1 MTLLAGEN
9 INKEFD
15 GREIFNDLSFSITET
30 DRIGLVGPNGIG
42 KTTLFELMA
51 GHITPDTGSITKAKN
66 CTLSYLEQ
74 EFSGTAEITL
84 FDYVSSAR
92 GDLLSMRAEINRVE
106 QELEER
112 PESRALL
119 EKLGDLQHHF
129 ETAGGYEYEAE
140 IKTIL
145 MGLGFAEFRFRS
157 RMGSFS
163 GGEKNRASLA
173 RILAGRGTLLLLD
186 EPTNHLDI
194 DSTIWLEQ
202 YLSGLSKAYIIVSHD
217 RTFLNNTINK
227 VWELTGRRIEQYFN
241 GFEKY
246 LTEREERHSQIEHWY
261 KHQQE
266 EIKRIEDFIRRNMAG
281 QKTKQ
286 AQSKMKYLSRIKRIE
301 LPIDERR
308 EVSFTVDSGERS
320 YNLVLASEQA
330 VFGYG
335 HRAVVKDVSFNLY
348 RGDRMGLIGANGS
361 GKTTVLKSIL
371 GELDLLEGAVSLGQ
385 KVEVAYFDQE
395 LSDLNDENTV
405 IDELWQVDP
414 MTEAGRLRTFLARFG
429 FRGEDVLKKI
439 SVLSGGEKTK
449 LALAKLL
456 FLPANFLIFDEP
468 TNHLDIESRQ
478 ALEEALRNY
487 QGTYLVVSHD
497 RYFLDRV
504 TERILAIENGA
515 MRLYEGNYS
524 YFKEKKEAEAVKPE
538 RKSTSPEKIREYADF
553 KKLSQTKGRIK
564 KELRSTDSKIR
575 DHETILH
582 RLEND
587 IIYNIPK
594 ADWEKLT
601 DAYKE
606 KERIEN
612 TLLELYNRLEELRQ
626 LDAEYSESDG
636 QPD

>member
-9 INKEFD
+9 LVKEFD
-15 GREIFNDLSFSITET
+15 GREIFKDLSFSITET

-51 GHITPDTGSITKAKN
+51 GRLTPDSGNITRAKN
-66 CTLSYLEQ
+66 CALSYLEQ
-74 EFSGTAEITL
+74 EFSGANEVTL
-84 FDYVSSAR
+84 FDYVSAAR
-92 GDLLSMRAEINRVE
+92 SDLLSLRAEINRVE

-112 PESRALL
+112 PESRPLL
-119 EKLGDLQHHF
+119 EKLGELQHQF
-129 ETAGGYEYEAE
+129 ETAGGYDFEAE
-140 IKTIL
+140 IKAIL

-157 RMGSFS
+157 RLSSFS

-173 RILAGRGTLLLLD
+173 RILAGRGTLILLD

-202 YLSGLSKAYIIVSHD
+202 YLAGLSKAYIIVSHD
-217 RTFLNNTINK
+217 RTFLNNTVNK
-227 VWELTGRRIEQYFN
+227 VWELTGRKIEQYFN

-246 LTEREERHSQIEHWY
+246 LTEREERHSHIEHWY

-266 EIKRIEDFIRRNMAG
+266 EIKRIEEFIRRNMAG

-286 AQSKMKYLSRIKRIE
+286 AQSKMKYLSRIKRIA
-301 LPIDERR
+301 LPVDERR
-308 EVSFTVDSGERS
+308 GISFTLDSGERS
-320 YNLVLASEQA
+320 FNLVLAAEQA
-330 VFGYG
+330 DFGYG
-335 HRAVVKDVSFNLY
+335 HRPVVRDVSFNLY
-348 RGDRMGLIGANGS
+348 RGDRVGLIGANGA
-361 GKTTVLKSIL
+361 GKTTILKSIL
-371 GELDLLEGAVSLGQ
+371 GELDLLEGTVSLGQ
-385 KVEVAYFDQE
+385 KVDVAYFDQE
-395 LSDLNDENTV
+395 LSDLNDDNAV
-405 IDELWQVDP
+405 LDELWQVDP

-429 FRGEDVLKKI
+429 FRGDDVVKKI

-504 TERILAIENGA
+504 AQRILAIEKGTI
-515 MRLYEGNYS
+515 RLFEGNYS
-524 YFKEKKEAEAVKPE
+524 YFKEKKEAETVKPE
-538 RKSTSPEKIREYADF
+538 RKAASPEKIREYADF

-564 KELRSTDSKIR
+564 KELRSTESKIR

-587 IIYNIPK
+587 IAYNIPK
-594 ADWEKLT
+594 TDWEKLT

-606 KERIEN
+606 KERIEDI
-612 TLLELYNRLEELRQ
+612 LLELYNRLEELRQ
-626 LDAEYSESDG
+626 LDAEYSESDS

>member
-9 INKEFD
+9 ICKEFD
-15 GREIFNDLSFSITET
+15 GREIFRDLSFSIIDT

-51 GHITPDTGSITKAKN
+51 GHLTPDSGAITKAKN

-74 EFSGTAEITL
+74 EFAGSEESTL
-84 FDYVSSAR
+84 FDYVSAAR
-92 GDLLSMRAEINRVE
+92 GDLLTMRSEIRQVE
-106 QELEER
+106 KDLEEN
-112 PESRALL
+112 PDSKPLL

-129 ETAGGYEYEAE
+129 ETSGGYEYEAE
-140 IKTIL
+140 IKAIL

-157 RMGSFS
+157 RMDSFS
-163 GGEKNRASLA
+163 GGERNRASLA

-202 YLSGLSKAYIIVSHD
+202 YLSGLNKAYIIVSHD
-217 RTFLNNTINK
+217 RTFLNNTVNK
-227 VWELTGRRIEQYFN
+227 VWELTGRKIEQYFN

-246 LTEREERHSQIEHWY
+246 LTERKDRYSQIEHWY

-301 LPIDERR
+301 LPVEERR
-308 EVSFTVDSGERS
+308 EVSFRVDSGERS
-320 YNLVLASEQA
+320 FNLVLAAEKA
-330 VFGYG
+330 DFGYG
-335 HRAVVKDVSFNLY
+335 HRAVIRDVSFNLY
-348 RGDRMGLIGANGS
+348 RGDRAGMIGANGS
-361 GKTTVLKSIL
+361 GKTTIIRSIL
-371 GELDLLEGAVSLGQ
+371 GELDLLEGSVSLGQ
-385 KVEVAYFDQE
+385 KVEIAYFDQE
-395 LSDLNDENTV
+395 LSDLNDDNTV

-429 FRGEDVLKKI
+429 FRGEDVLKKVV
-439 SVLSGGEKTK
+439 VLSGGEKTK

-478 ALEEALRNY
+478 ALEEALLNY
-487 QGTYLVVSHD
+487 GGTYLVVSHD
-497 RYFLDRV
+497 RYFLDKV
-504 TERILAIENGA
+504 AQRILSIEGGA

-524 YFKEKKEAEAVKPE
+524 YFREKKDAETVRPEKKP
-538 RKSTSPEKIREYADF
+538 TSPDKIRQYADF

-564 KELRSTDSKIR
+564 KELRSTDSKIK

-587 IIYNIPK
+587 ITYNIPK
-594 ADWEKLT
+594 TDWEKLT
-601 DAYKE
+601 EAHKE
-606 KERIEN
+606 KERIEEI
-612 TLLELYNRLEELRQ
+612 LLKLYDHLEELKQ
-626 LDAEYSESDG
+626 LDAEYTESDS